1 MGQVDREP
9 SCASFTSAGAGTLD
23 ALMATAERDYYEIL
37 GIDRA
42 APDADIKRAFRR
54 LARELHPD
62 VSEAPDAEER
72 FREAAEAYEVL
83 SDPERRATYDRYGR
97 EGLRG
102 GGFAPADFDLG
113 NLSDIFGAFFG
124 ESLFGQAAHPGGPSR
139 GGDVTASAEVT
150 LAEAFTGLTVSV
162 ATRVAQPCATC
173 DGNGAAPG
181 TAPRMCDMCGG
192 AGRVQQ
198 VSQSVFGQF
207 VRSGT
212 CPRCDGLGSI
222 VETPCPTCDGI
233 GRTLHD
239 GEIDIDIPAG
249 IDDGQR
255 IRVRG
260 EGHAGALGGPSGDLF
275 VQVRVLPEPGIE
287 RDGTDLH
294 SVVELTMTQ
303 AALGT
308 SQTVPGPAGP
318 LEVELAPGTQPG
330 YVHVLRGEGMPSL
343 EGRRRGSFHVHVRVH
358 VPRRLDEEQR
368 TLVERLGEALGE
380 EPYRDDGD
388 GGFFGRIK
396 NAFR

>member
-1 MGQVDREP
+1 
-9 SCASFTSAGAGTLD
+9 
-23 ALMATAERDYYEIL
+23 MATAERDYYEIL
-37 GIDRA
+37 GVDRG
-42 APDADIKRAFRR
+42 APDADIKRAFRK

-83 SDPERRATYDRYGR
+83 SDPERRSTYDRYGR

-139 GGDVTASAEVT
+139 GGDVTASAEIT
-150 LAEAFTGLTVSV
+150 LPEAFEGITVSV
-162 ATRVAQPCATC
+162 PIRVALACETC

-181 TAPRMCDMCGG
+181 TSPRICDVCAG

-207 VRSGT
+207 VRTGA
-212 CPRCDGLGSI
+212 CPKCEGIGSI
-222 VETPCPTCDGI
+222 VETPCETCDGI

-239 GEIDIDIPAG
+239 RDIEIDIPAG

-255 IRVRG
+255 IRVRN
-260 EGHAGALGGPSGDLF
+260 EGHAGALGGPNGDLF
-275 VQVRVLPEPGIE
+275 VQVRVTPIPGIE
-287 RDGTDLH
+287 RDGDDLH
-294 SVVELTMTQ
+294 TAVELTMTQ

-308 SQTVPGPAGP
+308 SVTVPGPAGEIEIDVP
-318 LEVELAPGTQPG
+318 AGTQPG
-330 YVHVLRGEGMPSL
+330 HVIVLRGQGMPSL
-343 EGRRRGSFHVHVRVH
+343 EGRRRGGFHAHIRVH

-368 TLVERLGEALGE
+368 ALVEQLGAALGE
-380 EPYRDDGD
+380 EPYRDDEED
-388 GGFFGRIK
+388 GGLFGRIR

>member
-1 MGQVDREP
+1 
-9 SCASFTSAGAGTLD
+9 
-23 ALMATAERDYYEIL
+23 MATAERDYYEIL
-37 GIDRA
+37 GVDRGA
-42 APDADIKRAFRR
+42 AEADIKRAFRK

-62 VSEAPDAEER
+62 VSEVPDAEER

-102 GGFAPADFDLG
+102 GGFTPADFDLG

-124 ESLFGQAAHPGGPSR
+124 ESLFGQAARPGGPSR
-139 GGDVTASAEVT
+139 GGDVAASAEVS
-150 LAEAFTGLTVSV
+150 LAEAFTGISISV
-162 ATRVAQPCATC
+162 PTRVAQACETC

-181 TAPRMCDMCGG
+181 TSPRTCDICGG
-192 AGRVQQ
+192 AGRVQR

-212 CPRCDGLGSI
+212 CPRCEGLGRT
-222 VETPCPTCDGI
+222 VETPCTTCDGI
-233 GRTLHD
+233 GRTLH
-239 GEIDIDIPAG
+239 ERALDIDIPAG

-260 EGHAGALGGPSGDLF
+260 EGHAGSLGGPAGDVF
-275 VQVRVLPEPGIE
+275 VQVRVQPQTGIE
-287 RDGTDLH
+287 RDGDDLH
-294 SVVELTMTQ
+294 TAVELTMTQ

-308 SQTVPGPAGP
+308 SLSVPGPDGEITIDIPA
-318 LEVELAPGTQPG
+318 GTQPG
-330 YVHVLRGEGMPSL
+330 DVQVLRGQGMPSL
-343 EGRRRGSFHVHVRVH
+343 QGRRRGSFHMHVRVH
-358 VPRRLDEEQR
+358 VPRWLDEEQR
-368 TLVERLGEALGE
+368 ALVEQLGDALGE
-380 EPYRDDGD
+380 EPYRDDEGD